1 MQEIVYKAPERVDG
15 NNAAAVQQAMV
26 ELVAEK
32 VKEGENDL
40 FVVDMEN
47 TKYLSSAGLRA
58 LTVIQKKM
66 RAARGSFTLRNVSEQ
81 LRDLLDVTGL
91 SGYLPIG

>member
-47 TKYLSSAGLRA
+47 TK
-58 LTVIQKKM
+58 
-66 RAARGSFTLRNVSEQ
+66 
-81 LRDLLDVTGL
+81 
-91 SGYLPIG
+91 